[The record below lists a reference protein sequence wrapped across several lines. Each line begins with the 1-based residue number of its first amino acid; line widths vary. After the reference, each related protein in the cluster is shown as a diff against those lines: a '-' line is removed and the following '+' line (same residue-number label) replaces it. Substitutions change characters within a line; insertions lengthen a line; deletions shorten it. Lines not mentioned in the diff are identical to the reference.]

1 MSWDA
6 LQTKKF
12 INTIADIMTEN
23 KDLLISLDSKVG
35 DGDLGLTMSD
45 GFQAA
50 SEAIK
55 DKDEPD
61 VGKLFYYAGKAMAAK
76 VPSTMGTLMANGM
89 MTAGKQ
95 LKGRTELDNDGICSI
110 VECWQEG
117 VTKMG
122 KAKEGEKT
130 FLDGIAPAVRA
141 MKEMSN
147 QDTKV
152 MVAEGAKAAKQ
163 GAENTVGMLAVH
175 GRAAIRGEES
185 RKLLDPGAVVASLI
199 VEALDK
205 SL

>member
-1 MSWDA
+1 MNWDA

-12 INTIADIMTEN
+12 ISTIADIMTEN
-23 KDLLISLDSKVG
+23 KDMLIALDSKVG

-50 SEAIK
+50 SEAIR
-55 DKDEPD
+55 DKDEED

-95 LKGRTELDNDGICSI
+95 LKGRTELDNAGICAI
-110 VECWQEG
+110 MECWQEG
-117 VTKMG
+117 VTKLG
-122 KAKEGEKT
+122 KAQEGEKT

-141 MKEMSN
+141 MKEMIA
-147 QDTKV
+147 QDTK
-152 MVAEGAKAAKQ
+152 MMTEAGAEAARQ
-163 GAENTVGMLAVH
+163 GADNTIGMLAVH

-199 VEALDK
+199 VKALDK